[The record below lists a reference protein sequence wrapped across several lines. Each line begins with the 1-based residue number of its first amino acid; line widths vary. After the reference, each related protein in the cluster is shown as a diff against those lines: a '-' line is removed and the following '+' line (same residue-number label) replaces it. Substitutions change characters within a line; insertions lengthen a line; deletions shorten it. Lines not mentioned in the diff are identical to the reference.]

1 MNSAAI
7 DRVTSVMPSTPPPSV
22 VVASN
27 VPRVPDAVLKGVAV
41 TEAGGGQAAA
51 DASLQKAAKRMEDFA
66 RSVGRSLQ
74 FRVDEDSGK
83 VVVSVRDPATG
94 ELIRQI
100 PTEAALKIA
109 ENLRSDAPRTSS
121 LIIDGQA

>member
-1 MNSAAI
+1 MNSSAI
-7 DRVTSVMPSTPPPSV
+7 DRVISVTPSTPLPPA
-22 VVASN
+22 VVASH
-27 VPRVPDAVLKGVAV
+27 VPRVPDALLKGVAV

-51 DASLQKAAKRMEDFA
+51 DASLQKAAKRMEDYA

-74 FRVDEDSGK
+74 FRVDQDSGK
-83 VVVSVRDPATG
+83 VVVSVRDPSTG

-109 ENLRSDAPRTSS
+109 ENLRSDDPCTSS